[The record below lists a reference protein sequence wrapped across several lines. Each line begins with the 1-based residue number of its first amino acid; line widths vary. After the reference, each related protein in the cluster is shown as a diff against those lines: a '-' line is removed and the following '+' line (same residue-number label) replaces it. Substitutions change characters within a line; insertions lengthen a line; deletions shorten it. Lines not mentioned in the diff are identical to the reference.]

1 MAGEW
6 IKVENHLHEKIEVAA
21 IADQTGL
28 DPDTVVGKLVKVWA
42 WASRNCH
49 ADGVTSVT
57 ALRVIREITRC
68 EQFDEAL
75 ANCGW
80 IRIKGEK
87 IEFTNFDRHNSQT
100 AKERGLATQRKWKQR
115 AKEAVTK
122 MSRPQR
128 DQNGT
133 REEKIIGGS
142 KTHQPEPQRCL

>member
-21 IADQTGL
+21 IAEHTGL
-28 DPDTVVGKLVKVWA
+28 DPDAVVGKLIRVFA
-42 WASRNCH
+42 WSSRNCH
-49 ADGVTSVT
+49 ADGVTGVT

-68 EQFDEAL
+68 ECFDEAM

-80 IRIKGEK
+80 IRIKGDK

-115 AKEAVTK
+115 AKESVTQV
-122 MSRPQR
+122 SRSHR
-128 DQNGT
+128 DKNGT
-133 REEKIIGGS
+133 REEKNNKAAACGS
-142 KTHQPEPQRCL
+142 APVLTL

>member
-6 IKVENHLHEKIEVAA
+6 IKVENHLHEKIEVSA

-68 EQFDEAL
+68 EKFDEAL

-80 IRIKGEK
+80 IRIKGDK

-100 AKERGLATQRKWKQR
+100 AKDRALAGARMAKKRGHD
-115 AKEAVTK
+115 AVTEK
-122 MSRPQR
+122 LRSDR
-128 DQNGT
+128 NKSVT
-133 REEKIIGGS
+133 REEKNNKGS
-142 KTHQPEPQRCL
+142 STPQPEPQRCL

>member
-21 IADQTGL
+21 IAEHTGL
-28 DPDTVVGKLVKVWA
+28 DPDAVVGKLVKVWA

-49 ADGVTSVT
+49 GDGVTSVT

-80 IRIKGEK
+80 IVIKGEK
-87 IEFTNFDRHNSQT
+87 IEFVNFDRHNSQT

-115 AKEAVTK
+115 AKESVTQV
-122 MSRPQR
+122 SRSRR
-128 DQNGT
+128 DKSVT
-133 REEKIIGGS
+133 REEKNKVGVFDPSPIS
-142 KTHQPEPQRCL
+142 CL

>member
-6 IKVENHLHEKIEVAA
+6 IKVENHLHEKIEVSA
-21 IADQTGL
+21 IAEQTGL
-28 DPDTVVGKLVKVWA
+28 DPDTVVGKLIKVWA

-49 ADGVTSVT
+49 ANGVTSVT

-75 ANCGW
+75 ATCGW

-100 AKERGLATQRKWKQR
+100 AKDRALAGARMAKKRGHDS
-115 AKEAVTK
+115 VTEK
-122 MSRPQR
+122 LRSDR
-128 DQNGT
+128 NKSVT
-133 REEKIIGGS
+133 REEKNNKASAYGS
-142 KTHQPEPQRCL
+142 TPDMTL